1 MAGMGDHIQ
10 QIDDA
15 ELLGANGPAVVEVDD
30 DLAAPQPPA
39 NGPMH
44 WTPVQSGFMLRRLY
58 DLVVKGVK
66 TDKGFKEVHLRQ
78 IASMVSE
85 FAGVNVTV
93 NQVQNHMRKWRKHWQ
108 KVDKLRDL
116 SGALWDDE
124 LKMIVLD
131 EDHLNGHTKVYK
143 AFSLHKPFYCHPM
156 LTCV

>member
-1 MAGMGDHIQ
+1 
-10 QIDDA
+10 
-15 ELLGANGPAVVEVDD
+15 
-30 DLAAPQPPA
+30 
-39 NGPMH
+39 
-44 WTPVQSGFMLRRLY
+44 
-58 DLVVKGVK
+58 
-66 TDKGFKEVHLRQ
+66 
-78 IASMVSE
+78 MVSE

-143 AFSLHKPFYCHPM
+143 DFSLHIPFYC
-156 LTCV
+156 